1 MASTGIGRLLAF
13 TPPKSY
19 SHVVLS
25 APGLSA
31 GNSYELVSGG
41 TISGADANGF
51 ASSGTVS
58 GGESLLT
65 VTMDSD
71 NYGSSAF
78 GGFGGSE
85 ASGGMGGG
93 RGGFGAR

>member
-1 MASTGIGRLLAF
+1 MKQWLRLGLVGCLAL
-13 TPPKSY
+13 S
-19 SHVVLS
+19 LS
-25 APGLSA
+25 ACSFSSSLAESE
-31 GNSYELVSGG
+31 N
-41 TISGADANGF
+41 GASETTAADTTQITAEP
-51 ASSGTVS
+51 AS

-85 ASGGMGGG
+85 APGGMGGG